1 MLAALLLTS
10 GCATSPQRIEVSAK
24 PIDKPELVL
33 PKADVVNMREV
44 KWTIIT
50 PENFEK
56 VVADAKKAGRPIAF
70 FALTDKGYENL
81 GLNLSDLR
89 AYIQQ
94 QQAIIAAYDAY
105 YKKAGEALDAANAN
119 IEGAKQQVEE
129 QQKEQDSKPPSWQFW
144 KK

>member
-1 MLAALLLTS
+1 MNALGYGLVLAALLLTS

-70 FALTDKGYENL
+70 FCTH
-81 GLNLSDLR
+81 
-89 AYIQQ
+89 
-94 QQAIIAAYDAY
+94 
-105 YKKAGEALDAANAN
+105 
-119 IEGAKQQVEE
+119 
-129 QQKEQDSKPPSWQFW
+129 
-144 KK
+144 